1 MGLGGGLSGANVD
14 QRSIRWLQARSFQAQ
29 LAIVALTYYLAGELG
44 LRLSLVGNSVT
55 PLWPPTGV
63 AVVALLALGR
73 RSWPAITVAALAVN
87 LPIGPTIPA
96 AVLIAVGNTLAP
108 LVAVAL
114 LERVDFRLN
123 LARVRD
129 VAALVFLGAFVAMA
143 VSATIGTFALY
154 GADEVTGHNLAG
166 AWSVWWTGDAM
177 GVLIVAPFL
186 WSFWSTP
193 VRPGRH
199 RMLHVAGCSGALL
212 GACAIAFAASTPIL
226 FIVVPVV
233 ALLSW
238 RFGQRGAA
246 RADLV
251 VSVIATIVA
260 AHEVGPFA
268 DLSLLARMVTLQSFN
283 ATVVFTSLL
292 LAAAISQR
300 AEFAAAQREAV
311 ETLQRSLLPDQLPD
325 VPGLELAARYIPA
338 SKHVELG
345 GDWYDVIALEHGR
358 YGLVI
363 GDVAGHGIL
372 AAAVMGKLR
381 MTLRASAFD
390 GSSCGAVLERVNALL
405 RDVQAGATATV
416 WYGRYDPRDGT
427 LEYANAGHVPPL
439 LAGDDG
445 AEPRFLDDVH
455 GPPLGAVA
463 GVCFSHS
470 RHTLEDGTTLL
481 LYTDGL
487 IERRNASIDDGLAS
501 LSAQMRSTDA
511 DLQTACDEVIH
522 ALVADPA
529 EDDIAVL
536 AVRLRASGEALHIRR
551 PAVPASVPQVRHLLQ
566 VWLSEHGVGDDDA
579 FEILVATTEACAN
592 VVTHAYGLQVGAMDV
607 TARLSQEGVRVVVAD
622 DGGWRTAATNGGGR
636 GLTIMRSVMDDV
648 EIVTTPKTEVRMAR
662 RLIGSTHE

>member
-1 MGLGGGLSGANVD
+1 M
-14 QRSIRWLQARSFQAQ
+14 RWLEARSRHEQ

-44 LRLSLVGNSVT
+44 LRLSLVGHSVT

-73 RSWPAITVAALAVN
+73 RAWPAITLAALAIN
-87 LPIGPTIPA
+87 LPIGPTVPA
-96 AVLIAVGNTLAP
+96 AALIAVGNTLAP

-114 LERVDFRLN
+114 LERANFRIN
-123 LARVRD
+123 LGRVRD
-129 VAALVFLGAFVAMA
+129 VAALVFLAAFTAMS
-143 VSATIGTFALY
+143 VSATIGTAALY
-154 GADEVTGHNLAG
+154 GAGEVTRHNLAG

-186 WSFWSTP
+186 WSFWGTPARTGRRRMLEIVGCSGVLLGTCAMAFVPSTP
-193 VRPGRH
+193 V
-199 RMLHVAGCSGALL
+199 
-212 GACAIAFAASTPIL
+212 L

-233 ALLSW
+233 AFVSW

-292 LAAAISQR
+292 LAAAVSQR
-300 AEFAAAQREAV
+300 ADLAAAQREAV
-311 ETLQRSLLPDQLPD
+311 ETLQRSLLPDRLPD

-338 SKHVELG
+338 SQHVELG
-345 GDWYDVIALEHGR
+345 GDWYDVIALENGR

-381 MTLRASAFD
+381 MTLRAYAFD
-390 GSSCGAVLERVNALL
+390 GSSCGSVLERVNSLL
-405 RDVQAGATATV
+405 RDVQEGATATV
-416 WYGRYDPRDGT
+416 WYGRYDPRDRT

-439 LAGDDG
+439 LAGADG
-445 AEPRFLDDVH
+445 AEPTFLDDVH
-455 GPPLGAVA
+455 GPPLGAVS
-463 GVCFSHS
+463 GVSFSHS
-470 RHTLEDGTTLL
+470 RRRLDDGATLL

-487 IERRNASIDDGLAS
+487 IERRNTSIDDGLAS
-501 LSAQMRSTDA
+501 LRAQAHRNGT
-511 DLQTACDEVIH
+511 DLQTACDDVIH
-522 ALVADPA
+522 ALVADAA
-529 EDDIAVL
+529 EDDIAML
-536 AVRLRASGEALHIRR
+536 AVRLQGTGEEQHIRR
-551 PAVPASVPQVRHLLQ
+551 PAVPASVPQVRHMLQ
-566 VWLSEHGVGDDDA
+566 VWLADRGIGGDDA

-592 VVTHAYGLQVGAMDV
+592 VVTHAYGLKAGAMDV
-607 TARLSQEGVRVVVAD
+607 TAHLSEQRVHVVVAD
-622 DGGWRTAATNGGGR
+622 DGGWRTAATNDGGH
-636 GLTIMRSVMDDV
+636 GLTIMRSVMDHV

-662 RLIGSTHE
+662 RLLESTNE